1 MAGYMNF
8 ELPCGICPTYDAFRG
23 ICKSDTIEIWCHFK
37 PVIDRHKD
45 NLDQFSI
52 SYLFETDLMLNNT
65 TRCLKLIFLCQCVR
79 LQAIL
84 NTSEPT
90 LSHSNVAGNFL
101 RGHFLPYS
109 KTHGFFV
116 GCENVHDLRSQFA
129 RTFHL
134 TVCLGQETVSFF
146 EKNDQL

>member
-1 MAGYMNF
+1 
-8 ELPCGICPTYDAFRG
+8 
-23 ICKSDTIEIWCHFK
+23 
-37 PVIDRHKD
+37 
-45 NLDQFSI
+45 
-52 SYLFETDLMLNNT
+52 MLNNT

-146 EKNDQL
+146 EKNDQLQQPLYNNQPCFFHKLLGNNLLHMFIPCIIRRVIIPQKLGIGIGTFLGG

>member
-1 MAGYMNF
+1 
-8 ELPCGICPTYDAFRG
+8 
-23 ICKSDTIEIWCHFK
+23 
-37 PVIDRHKD
+37 
-45 NLDQFSI
+45 
-52 SYLFETDLMLNNT
+52 MLNNT

-146 EKNDQL
+146 EKNDQLQQPLYNNQPCFFTSCLVITCYTCSSLALSVESSFPKSWASASAPFSVGEKSVER